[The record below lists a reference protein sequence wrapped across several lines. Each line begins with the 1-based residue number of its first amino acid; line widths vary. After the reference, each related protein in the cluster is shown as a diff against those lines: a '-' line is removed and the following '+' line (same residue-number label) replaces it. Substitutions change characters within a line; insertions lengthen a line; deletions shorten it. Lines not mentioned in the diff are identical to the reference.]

1 MKHKLWLPLLLL
13 SCATAL
19 TGVCARADTF
29 FPTKPIR
36 LVVPFPA
43 GGGTDVVARLLAR
56 KMGESLKQTIIVDN
70 RAGANGLI
78 GADIIAHAPADGY
91 TIMLTIASHAIAPA
105 VYKKLPYDTL
115 KDFAPI
121 SLVATYPYVIVVP
134 PSLPVKT
141 FQEFIEY
148 AKHNGGKMS
157 YASSGNGSGPNL
169 GMELLKQAAGIE
181 MQHVPYK
188 GAASANTDLVSG
200 QVQAMLNNFLAGS
213 GLIKAGRLRA
223 LAVTS
228 LARSK
233 AMPDLPTVAESG
245 FPGFSVLSWYGLF
258 APKGTPVD
266 VVDKLSQAAAR
277 AARDPDVI
285 ARMSEDGAEPIGST
299 PAEFNTFFIG
309 EVQKWSAV
317 AKKANIT
324 LDQ

>member
-1 MKHKLWLPLLLL
+1 MKHKQWLSLLL
-13 SCATAL
+13 SCAAAF
-19 TGVCARADTF
+19 TGVSARADT
-29 FPTKPIR
+29 PYPNKPIR

-56 KMGESLKQTIIVDN
+56 EMGESLKQTFIVDN
-70 RAGANGLI
+70 RAGANGII
-78 GADIIAHAPADGY
+78 GADIIAHAPPDGY

-105 VYKKLPYDTL
+105 IYKKLPYDTL
-115 KDFAPI
+115 KDFSPI

-141 FQEFIEY
+141 LQEFIAY
-148 AKHNGGKMS
+148 AKRNGGKMS
-157 YASSGNGSGPNL
+157 YASSGTGSGPNL
-169 GMELLKQAAGIE
+169 GMELLKQSAGIDI
-181 MQHVPYK
+181 QHVPYK

-200 QVQAMLNNFLAGS
+200 QVQAMFNNFLAGS

-228 LARSK
+228 LTRSK
-233 AMPDLPTVAESG
+233 VMPNLPTVAESG

-266 VVDKLSQAAAR
+266 VINKLSQAAAK
-277 AARDPDVI
+277 AARNPDVV
-285 ARMSEDGAEPIGST
+285 ARLSEDGAEPVGST
-299 PAEFNTFFIG
+299 PAQFNTFFIG

-317 AKKANIT
+317 AKKAHIT
-324 LDQ
+324 VDQ